1 MKHSLGTVTVA
12 ALGLASLPALAQ
24 AQEGPVWDVYG
35 QLNFGVLSVDDGE
48 DTNTTF
54 IDNDNSNSRVG
65 LTMTQALNDSLA
77 KRIVDKPGQ
86 WFWVHR
92 RWRPE

>member
-1 MKHSLGTVTVA
+1 MKMKHSLGTVTVA

-54 IDNDNSNSRVG
+54 IDNDNSNSC
-65 LTMTQALNDSLA
+65 LLYTSDAAD
-77 KRIVDKPGQ
+77 
-86 WFWVHR
+86 
-92 RWRPE
+92 E